1 LKLSELCKLIRVLTV
16 TNPRRGVLWL
26 RACVFREGEADRG
39 KVLFR
44 RLTIAALLFLAAAPC
59 LPAQDTGSNPT
70 GPERGQHARMGDI
83 GSGVGLSGTIT
94 AIAGQTITLKTI
106 RGTLETVKTSDG
118 TAFRRDRQA
127 IKFSELKVG
136 DSIFVA
142 GEEKDGVWS
151 ARAVRLQ
158 PDAAAMRQ
166 ELGKRIIAGEIKKI
180 DETKLTILRPDGESQ
195 VIEVDEGTSFRNERR
210 ESITLADIK
219 TGDHVYGRGEVK
231 NGAFVPQ
238 FLTVG
243 DLSRMGRP
251 GPHGSPPSSAQVAPQ
266 LAPDKDR

>member
-1 LKLSELCKLIRVLTV
+1 M
-16 TNPRRGVLWL
+16 
-26 RACVFREGEADRG
+26 
-39 KVLFR
+39 FR
-44 RLTIAALLFLAAAPC
+44 RLTVAALLLLAATLC
-59 LPAQDTGSNPT
+59 LPAQDTGSNRHR
-70 GPERGQHARMGDI
+70 PERGERA
-83 GSGVGLSGTIT
+83 GVGGTIT
-94 AIAGQTITLKTI
+94 AIDGQTITLKTF
-106 RGTLETVKTSDG
+106 RGTVATVKTSDG
-118 TAFRRDRQA
+118 TEFRRGRQA
-127 IKFSELKVG
+127 AKFSELKVG
-136 DSIFVA
+136 NSIFVA